1 MDEAEVQKENVW
13 LPKPLLNM
21 WLVPPSEWEEQE
33 QGKQQVVAQ
42 EVVALQV
49 LISLLHSCSA
59 CTAMVRPWEEQG
71 WGCGK
76 VFSHPSRSSG
86 VPYCHATAMKAS
98 EIVVSTLQILA
109 KLCLLRSIHIK
120 SWVRALP
127 RLKIQALQVIS
138 RACMR
143 VDEPDI
149 VGLQEVSYF

>member
-98 EIVVSTLQILA
+98 EIVVGERKVTFRLTSTSLSQGKIWDL
-109 KLCLLRSIHIK
+109 KGPQGIVDLKCHSLK
-120 SWVRALP
+120 NP
-127 RLKIQALQVIS
+127 RLMPVTWL
-138 RACMR
+138 
-143 VDEPDI
+143 
-149 VGLQEVSYF
+149 

>member
-33 QGKQQVVAQ
+33 QGKQQVLAQ
-42 EVVALQV
+42 EMVALQV

-71 WGCGK
+71 WGCRK
-76 VFSHPSRSSG
+76 VFFHPSRSSG

-98 EIVVSTLQILA
+98 KIVVGERKVTLRLTSTSLSQGKIWDL
-109 KLCLLRSIHIK
+109 KGPRGIVDLKCRSLK
-120 SWVRALP
+120 NP
-127 RLKIQALQVIS
+127 RLMPVTWL
-138 RACMR
+138 
-143 VDEPDI
+143 
-149 VGLQEVSYF
+149 